1 MTDLEPLV
9 LLHERRGAEVPLG
22 TELRRLYGGDLGL
35 PEHCLY
41 ANFVETLDGVVA
53 IPSVPGSNALIGG
66 GSDADRFVM
75 GLLRAC
81 ADAVLIG
88 SGTLRASARGRWRP
102 ETVFAPAA
110 ELYAALRRDLGLGA
124 SPRIAI
130 VTASGSIPLHHAV
143 LADAPLVLT
152 TEAGAARLRGKLPD
166 AVEVEALPGDEEV
179 DVRAALAVLRER
191 GHRRILSEAGPHVF
205 GALVEAKLVD
215 DLFVT
220 LSPLLAGRHPT
231 GVLGLI
237 EGVAL
242 LPDRVRR
249 GAAPLGASPR
259 RPRLPPV
266 RAPLSEAARAA
277 QRPGRPPRAGSESRT
292 KPRSEEFILEGHDR
306 PAGHSDVPDRRHPRL
321 LALHGGVRR
330 GGGRR
335 ADLAVR
341 RAPHRGGGGA
351 RRQGRRD
358 PR

>member
-81 ADAVLIG
+81 ADSVLIG

-102 ETVFAPAA
+102 ETVFAAAA
-110 ELYAALRRDLGLGA
+110 ELYAAQRRDLGLGA
-124 SPRIAI
+124 SPRVAI
-130 VTASGSIPLHHAV
+130 VTASGSIQIQHAV

-152 TEAGAARLRGKLPD
+152 TEAGAARLGGKVPD

-205 GALVEAKLVD
+205 GALVEATLVD
-215 DLFVT
+215 ELFVT

-242 LPDRVRR
+242 LPDRSDL
-249 GAAPLGASPR
+249 A
-259 RPRLPPV
+259 RLRSV
-266 RAPLSEAARAA
+266 RA
-277 QRPGRPPRAGSESRT
+277 
-292 KPRSEEFILEGHDR
+292 
-306 PAGHSDVPDRRHPRL
+306 
-321 LALHGGVRR
+321 HGDHVFLQYTLR
-330 GGGRR
+330 
-335 ADLAVR
+335 
-341 RAPHRGGGGA
+341 
-351 RRQGRRD
+351 
-358 PR
+358 